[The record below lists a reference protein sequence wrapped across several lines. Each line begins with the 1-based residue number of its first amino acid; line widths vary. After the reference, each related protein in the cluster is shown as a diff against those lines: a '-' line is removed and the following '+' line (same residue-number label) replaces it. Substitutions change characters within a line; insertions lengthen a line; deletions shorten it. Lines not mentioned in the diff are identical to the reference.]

1 MSSFLAW
8 GDFHAR
14 SRFARSTILEE
25 NGGLTVTR
33 SLVACLGVV
42 SFGEEK
48 LRDGGGGEPGWVT
61 DSVLLSRTP
70 TMLQWNFD
78 LTNCQG
84 TGET

>member
-14 SRFARSTILEE
+14 SRFARSTIREE
-25 NGGLTVTR
+25 NGGLTTR

-48 LRDGGGGEPGWVT
+48 LRDGGGGEPGWIT

-70 TMLQWNFD
+70 TMLQWNLD